1 MILESSERRTGVGN
15 EVTCMMCQVQPRFQI
30 NFTASMPMLVLL
42 SLLICNPELCLSPEQ
57 VNFRLVTE
65 YLRTGWFP
73 HDYQVSDPL

>member
-42 SLLICNPELCLSPEQ
+42 SSLICNPELCLSPEQ
-57 VNFRLVTE
+57 VKFQTSNGIFAYWLV
-65 YLRTGWFP
+65 
-73 HDYQVSDPL
+73 SS